1 MRVSYDINHK
11 FLSSHEI
18 FCKNSFKIIF
28 PQRVGKTVSTSYNV
42 FAAKPQ

>member
-1 MRVSYDINHK
+1 MIVSYDINRK

-28 PQRVGKTVSTSYNV
+28 SQMVGKTVSTSYNV